1 MAAWNH
7 SVPIEYWWKNPKG
20 IRDID
25 ARGKHGKNIL
35 RWGYKQKKKR
45 TSISTGRF
53 GTGIEK
59 AKQATNGKPKGEQ
72 STSVFRT

>member
-1 MAAWNH
+1 ME
-7 SVPIEYWWKNPKG
+7 VTQREYAISTLEENTVKISLGEAINK
-20 IRDID
+20 
-25 ARGKHGKNIL
+25 KKE
-35 RWGYKQKKKR
+35 KKR

-72 STSVFRT
+72 STSAFRT